1 MGQSCTRYRL
11 PGLVCVISI
20 ASKMIT
26 VESRVEELTFYF
38 ILHRMITASIHSERL
53 ARREGG
59 EAGNKANTRLVP

>member
-1 MGQSCTRYRL
+1 MGQSCTRYKL
-11 PGLVCVISI
+11 PGLVCFISI

-59 EAGNKANTRLVP
+59 MLATRLVQG